1 MVTEERDK
9 TNCKHDCNKEQ
20 KKYVEATN
28 PFKGTLKQKKKKQK
42 KTHTYH
48 T

>member
-20 KKYVEATN
+20 KKNVEATN
-28 PFKGTLKQKKKKQK
+28 PFQVTLKK
-42 KTHTYH
+42 KTHLSYLNIMLIK
-48 T
+48 